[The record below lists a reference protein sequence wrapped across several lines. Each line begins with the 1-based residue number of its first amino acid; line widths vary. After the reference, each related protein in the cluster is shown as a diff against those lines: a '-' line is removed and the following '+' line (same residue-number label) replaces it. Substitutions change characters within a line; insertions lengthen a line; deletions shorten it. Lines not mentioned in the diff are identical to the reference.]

1 MRIILTMLALFGSVA
16 CMLLAISAC
25 GQSDRQKD
33 NKILAAYQKQE
44 QAAHLTNN
52 APLLLEMM
60 SDTVT
65 QVKGGAVKK
74 FVKSQL
80 LERFTQYFG
89 MVEFI
94 KWEDTAPPVY
104 YLSDDGSTASV
115 IVQRRVE
122 LRMKNDTTNTIEK
135 TDFAWTELWR
145 KEKGQ
150 WRMHTNISTD
160 RKGE

>member
-1 MRIILTMLALFGSVA
+1 MRNISAILALSGCVA
-16 CMLLAISAC
+16 CMLFAVSAC
-25 GQSDRQKD
+25 QQSTRQKD
-33 NKILAAYQKQE
+33 KEILTAYQKQE
-44 QAAHLTNN
+44 QTAHLTYN

-65 QVKGGAVKK
+65 QVKGGVVKK
-74 FVKSQL
+74 FVKAQM

-94 KWEDTAPPVY
+94 KWEDSAPPVY
-104 YLSDDGSTASV
+104 YLSDDGSMASV

-122 LRMKNDTTNTIEK
+122 LRVKNDTSKTIEK

-145 KEKGQ
+145 KEHGQ

-160 RKGE
+160 RRGE

>member
-1 MRIILTMLALFGSVA
+1 MRIVLTRLSILGSLA
-16 CMLLAISAC
+16 CMVFVLSAC
-25 GQSDRQKD
+25 SQTSRQQDRE
-33 NKILAAYQKQE
+33 ILAAYQKQE
-44 QAAHLTNN
+44 QTAHLTNN
-52 APLLLEMM
+52 AELLLEMM

-74 FVKSQL
+74 FVKAQM

-89 MVEFI
+89 MVEFL
-94 KWEDTAPPVY
+94 KWEDIAPPVY
-104 YLSDDGSTASV
+104 YLSDDGSMASV

-122 LRMKNDTTNTIEK
+122 LRVKNDTTKTIEK

-145 KEKGQ
+145 KEHGR